1 MPDLSDLPDLL
12 TPDEV
17 ADVWRISGS
26 QVRRLIASGDCP
38 AVVLSPRC
46 RRVPKAWVIETLADF
61 GVLEAA

>member
-1 MPDLSDLPDLL
+1 MPDISDLPDLL
-12 TPDEV
+12 TPDEA

-38 AVVLSPRC
+38 AVVLSARC
-46 RRVPKAWVIETLADF
+46 RRIPKAWVIQTLAES